1 MSPTGSPAAS
11 QAGTGE
17 VVRTAADGVGRITL
31 NRPAAI
37 NALTAEMI
45 AAVDEAL
52 EAWADDD
59 AVRTVLL
66 DGAGER
72 GFCAGADVRALRE
85 AVLDGATER
94 AVGFLRAEYRL
105 DERIATYPKPVVA
118 LMDGI
123 TMGGGVGLSAHAA
136 VRVVTERSV
145 VAMPETR
152 IGFVPDVG
160 STHLLGRAP
169 GRTGFH
175 VGLRAASVGPGDAI
189 YLGLADHLVPA
200 ADLPALV
207 EEPAARAWPGG
218 PRGRRPVRRPGPG
231 ARAGGGAVVG
241 RRVLRRPDGPRGGPA
256 AGAARGTRSAAGRR
270 RPAGPLPHRRRRRA
284 PGAGAGRGGHPA
296 RRAGAGACGPA
307 WAWPGG
313 RARRGHP
320 RPGSWTR
327 TARRAGDRRPWPRST
342 TRTSPG
348 SSPPTSRRSGSP
360 AA

>member
-207 EEPAARAWPGG
+207 EELQRGRGREVPAAVARFAVPAPEPALAAERWWVDACYGAPTA
-218 PRGRRPVRRPGPG
+218 REVVRRLEQHEAPG
-231 ARAGGGAVVG
+231 ARQAAADLRALSPTAVAVAHQVLARGAAGILRDALALELRAGVG
-241 RRVLRRPDGPRGGPA
+241 LARRPDFVEGIRAQLVDKDRTPRW
-256 AGAARGTRSAAGRR
+256 
-270 RPAGPLPHRRRRRA
+270 RPASLAEVDDEDVTRILATDVPPL
-284 PGAGAGRGGHPA
+284 
-296 RRAGAGACGPA
+296 
-307 WAWPGG
+307 W
-313 RARRGHP
+313 
-320 RPGSWTR
+320 
-327 TARRAGDRRPWPRST
+327 
-342 TRTSPG
+342 
-348 SSPPTSRRSGSP
+348 
-360 AA
+360 